1 MPQRQPHT
9 SHHPSLLSSQLLP
22 PADPVPAEMQ
32 PPPPIHQEPPTPDQP
47 QTVFGYLPQHTAQPP
62 APHATLLTA
71 DQTRYLDTFFDNL
84 DDPSAA
90 DDTFLISPQ
99 YAEEGLAFTSEW
111 NTRPPNLVGSNTS
124 FAPFGRTS
132 FNTGFDDLS
141 SVHNFGG
148 AHYQPQLQAPPR
160 STDGIHDL
168 LNAAVAAGLPREAGG
183 GHVGNTFEQNY
194 GYRRT
199 PGGQHG
205 IHHQTDNSFGASAIA
220 LAMRP
225 YPPVNEPPNN
235 YYRDM
240 IFQQPGQSQQPRQN
254 SYQHEQPVSIQFGT
268 DTSFSQATFTPQR
281 TQESS
286 EGMIQAQLK
295 VLDCLV
301 PSQSAATTRASSP
314 VAQGQGNENHHQQ
327 PSSPPRLRTYHRP
340 SLPQALDS
348 IQEEGGPPKKRRATV
363 DNTNNKAGMASPG
376 SLMIMSNSAYNHFS
390 PTGFAPS
397 SPMTSLGG
405 RRSTAAS
412 LGYTNGGGPK
422 AKRGSRQGLPSP
434 HAASETPRTQG
445 DAQSP
450 NEGEDDKAARPGKR
464 RRKDS
469 KEKKP
474 NLTLEQKRLN
484 HIDSEKRRRYM
495 IKSAYDNLSI
505 IVPGYKEAGVSKAG
519 GIQLAVDF
527 LKKMMEEN
535 EGLKERLK
543 KAREAAGIATISDDV
558 GMSEGGPGDRTN
570 EGQQQKGNNGTESQ

>member
-1 MPQRQPHT
+1 MFYQAN
-9 SHHPSLLSSQLLP
+9 LLQTGRDGSF
-22 PADPVPAEMQ
+22 AD
-32 PPPPIHQEPPTPDQP
+32 
-47 QTVFGYLPQHTAQPP
+47 LPQNTAQPP
-62 APHATLLTA
+62 APHATLLT
-71 DQTRYLDTFFDNL
+71 DTQSRYLDNFFENL
-84 DDPSAA
+84 NDPSAA
-90 DDTFLISPQ
+90 DDPFLISPNFE
-99 YAEEGLAFTSEW
+99 EEGLAFTSEW
-111 NTRPPNLVGSNTS
+111 NTRPGNLVGSNTS
-124 FAPFGRTS
+124 FAPFARTN
-132 FNTGFDDLS
+132 FNTAFNDLS

-148 AHYQPQLQAPPR
+148 PSFQPQLQAPPR

-168 LNAAVAAGLPREAGG
+168 LNAAAAAGLPREAGG
-183 GHVGNTFEQNY
+183 GHVGNTFEQSY
-194 GYRRT
+194 GGRRT

-205 IHHQTDNSFGASAIA
+205 IHQQTDNSFGGAAIA

-225 YPPVNEPPNN
+225 YAPVNEPPNN
-235 YYRDM
+235 FYRDM

-268 DTSFSQATFTPQR
+268 DTSFSQSTFTPQR

-286 EGMIQAQLK
+286 EVMSQAQLK

-327 PSSPPRLRTYHRP
+327 PTSPPRLRTYHRP

-363 DNTNNKAGMASPG
+363 DNTTNNAEMASPG
-376 SLMIMSNSAYNHFS
+376 SLMTSNSSYNPFS
-390 PTGFAPS
+390 QSGFAPP
-397 SPMTSLGG
+397 SPMTSLSG
-405 RRSTAAS
+405 RRPTLS
-412 LGYTNGGGPK
+412 YTNGGGPR

-434 HAASETPRTQG
+434 NAASDGPQSQVG

-450 NEGEDDKAARPGKR
+450 NEGEDDKPARPGKR
-464 RRKDS
+464 RRS
-469 KEKKP
+469 YKEKKP

-519 GIQLAVDF
+519 GIQLAVEF

-543 KAREAAGIATISDDV
+543 RAREAAGIVTMPDDV
-558 GMSEGGPGDRTN
+558 GMSEGGPGGQGDGN
-570 EGQQQKGNNGTESQ
+570 QEGQQQEGNNGAKS

>member
-1 MPQRQPHT
+1 M
-9 SHHPSLLSSQLLP
+9 S
-22 PADPVPAEMQ
+22 ADMQ
-32 PPPPIHQEPPTPDQP
+32 PPPPLHQEPPTSNQP
-47 QTVFGYLPQHTAQPP
+47 QPIFGYLPQNTAQPP
-62 APHATLLTA
+62 APHATLLT
-71 DQTRYLDTFFDNL
+71 DTQSRYLDNFFENL
-84 DDPSAA
+84 NDPSAA
-90 DDTFLISPQ
+90 DDPFLISPNFE
-99 YAEEGLAFTSEW
+99 EEGLAFTSEW
-111 NTRPPNLVGSNTS
+111 NTRPGNLVGSNTS
-124 FAPFGRTS
+124 FAPFARTN
-132 FNTGFDDLS
+132 FNTAFSDLS

-148 AHYQPQLQAPPR
+148 PSFHPQLQAPPR

-168 LNAAVAAGLPREAGG
+168 LNAAASLPREAGG
-183 GHVGNTFEQNY
+183 GHGGNTFEQSY
-194 GYRRT
+194 GGRRT

-205 IHHQTDNSFGASAIA
+205 IHQQTDNSFGGAAIA

-225 YPPVNEPPNN
+225 YAPVNEPPNN
-235 YYRDM
+235 FYRDM
-240 IFQQPGQSQQPRQN
+240 IFQQPGQSPQPRQN

-268 DTSFSQATFTPQR
+268 DTSFSQSNFTPQR

-286 EGMIQAQLK
+286 EVMSQAQLK

-363 DNTNNKAGMASPG
+363 DNTNNNAEMASPG
-376 SLMIMSNSAYNHFS
+376 SLMTISNSPYNPFPQS
-390 PTGFAPS
+390 GFAPP
-397 SPMTSLGG
+397 SPMMLLGG
-405 RRSTAAS
+405 RRSTAS
-412 LGYTNGGGPK
+412 YTNGGGPR
-422 AKRGSRQGLPSP
+422 AKRGSRQGLPTP
-434 HAASETPRTQG
+434 NAASEGPQSQG
-445 DAQSP
+445 DPRSP
-450 NEGEDDKAARPGKR
+450 NEDEDDKPARPGKR
-464 RRKDS
+464 RRS
-469 KEKKP
+469 YKEKKP

-535 EGLKERLK
+535 EGLKGRLK
-543 KAREAAGIATISDDV
+543 RAREAAGIITMPDDV
-558 GMSEGGPGDRTN
+558 GMSGGGPGGQGDGN
-570 EGQQQKGNNGTESQ
+570 QEGQQQEGNNGTESQ